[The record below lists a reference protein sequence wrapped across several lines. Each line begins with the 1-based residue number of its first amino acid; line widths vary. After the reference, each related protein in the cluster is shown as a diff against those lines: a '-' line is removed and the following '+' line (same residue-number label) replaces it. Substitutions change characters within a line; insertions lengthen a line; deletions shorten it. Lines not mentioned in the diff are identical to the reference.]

1 MQRTTLSLAVLF
13 AVGSVPPMTFADD
26 SVESVIAQPQQVKL
40 TGSRDRQ
47 RLVIQARLADGS
59 TRDVTEEATVRLA
72 NDAIAK
78 VQVGVVDPLANGQ
91 TKLTIEYAGKACSVP
106 VTVDRVGEDQ
116 RPRFRNDVL
125 PILTKSGCNTGKCH
139 GAASGKDGFRLSLFG
154 YDPPGDHYR
163 LTREMSG
170 RRINLGAPEESLVV
184 TKATGLVPHTG
195 GTRIETDSN
204 QYEVLLS
211 WLYSG
216 ADADPL
222 DTPSPVRIE
231 VHPQQVVFPTRGGI
245 QRTIVTAYY
254 SDGAQR
260 DVTDLAVFI
269 SNNEAAAT
277 VTEDGVMTSTGP
289 GSAFILA
296 RFDQFTEGAFVT
308 VRPGTPYQPGEF
320 ESQNFIDEIASARW
334 RDMHI
339 VPSELCSDEVFLRRV
354 YIDLI
359 GLLPTPEQHKA
370 FLDDP
375 SPNKRDEVVDALI
388 ARDEF
393 RDQWVMQWAE
403 MLQIRTSNG
412 VSPKGLQLYDKW
424 LRERVHAGTTID
436 KIVRELI
443 PATGGT
449 FENPATSYYQTE
461 TTPQLLAEGAAQAF
475 LGTRIQCAQCHNHP
489 FDRWTMDDY
498 YGFAEFFAQVGYKQ
512 AQDPREI
519 TIFNGGAGT
528 LKHPVPGRTISL
540 KYLGGNLPE
549 LKPGD
554 DYRAALA
561 DWLASEQNTAFS
573 RNLANVVWSHFFG
586 IGIVEPVDDM
596 RVSNPPSNPALLD
609 ALGEKL
615 AEDHFDIAPLV
626 RAICTSR
633 TYQLATQRNSSNTW
647 DERNFSHGRVRRMRA
662 EILLDCINQV
672 TEAAERFPGLPAG
685 SRAVQ
690 IADGQ
695 TPNYFLTTFGRSS
708 RATACTCEVKTSPT
722 LSQALHLLNGE
733 STSGKI
739 EEGQVITRLMSERQ
753 DPTAVVA
760 DLYERCLSRQPTAE
774 EVSAIQKKLSES
786 GDVSVALVDLFW
798 ALLNS
803 NEFVFNH

>member
-1 MQRTTLSLAVLF
+1 MQRMTISLAVLI
-13 AVGSVPPMTFADD
+13 AVGVLPPSTTADEV
-26 SVESVIAQPQQVKL
+26 VESVVAAPSQITLV
-40 TGSRDRQ
+40 GSRDRQ
-47 RLVIQARLADGS
+47 RIVIQAKLADGS
-59 TRDVTEEATVRLA
+59 TRDVTEAASVR
-72 NDAIAK
+72 
-78 VQVGVVDPLANGQ
+78 VGDGAVARYQAGVLDPLANGK
-91 TKLTIEYAGKACSVP
+91 TELKVEYAGKACAAPVSV
-106 VTVDRVGEDQ
+106 DGFGQDQ
-116 RPRFRNDVL
+116 PLRFRNDVL
-125 PILTKSGCNTGKCH
+125 PVLTKAGCNTGKCH

-154 YDPPGDHYR
+154 YDPTGDHYR

-170 RRINLGAPEESLVV
+170 RRINPGSPEESLVV
-184 TKATGLVPHTG
+184 TKATGSVPHTG
-195 GTRIETDSN
+195 GTRIEPDTEP
-204 QYEVLLS
+204 YEVLVS
-211 WLYSG
+211 WLYAG
-216 ADADPL
+216 AEPDPADVPL
-222 DTPSPVRIE
+222 PVRIE
-231 VHPQQVVFPTRGGI
+231 VSPQQVVFSSKNGT
-245 QRTIVTAYY
+245 QRTIVTASY
-254 SDGAQR
+254 SDGTER
-260 DVTDLAVFI
+260 DVTDVAVFL

-277 VTEDGVMTSTGP
+277 VSEDGLITSTGP

-308 VRPGTPYQPGEF
+308 VRPGTPYQPGPF
-320 ESQNFIDEIASARW
+320 DAKNFIDELVASRW

-339 VPSELCSDEVFLRRV
+339 APSELCSDDVYLRRV
-354 YIDLI
+354 SIDLI
-359 GLLPTPEQHKA
+359 GLLPTPEQRRV
-370 FLDDP
+370 FLENP
-375 SPNKRDEVVDALI
+375 SPNKRDDVVDELL

-403 MLQIRTSNG
+403 MLQIRRNNG

-424 LRERVHAGTTID
+424 LRDRVHQGTTID
-436 KIVRELI
+436 KIIRELI

-519 TIFNGGAGT
+519 TIFNAGTGT
-528 LKHPVPGRTISL
+528 LKHPVPGRTVAL
-540 KYLGGNLPE
+540 KYLGGEMPE
-549 LKPGD
+549 MKAGED
-554 DYRAALA
+554 HRVALA
-561 DWLASEQNTAFS
+561 EWLASEQNPAFA

-596 RVSNPPSNPALLD
+596 RVSNPPSNPELLE
-609 ALGEKL
+609 ALGRKL
-615 AEDHFDIAPLV
+615 ASDHFDIVPLV

-633 TYQLATQRNSSNTW
+633 TYQLATQRNASNAW

-662 EILLDCINQV
+662 ETLLDCINEV
-672 TEAAERFPGLPAG
+672 TEVTERFPGLQPG
-685 SRAVQ
+685 GRAVQ

-739 EEGQVITRLMSERQ
+739 DEGQVITRLLAEKQEPM
-753 DPTAVVA
+753 AVVA
-760 DLYERCLSRQPTAE
+760 DLYERCLTRQPTAE
-774 EVSAIQKKLSES
+774 EAAAIRKKLAENSDVSA
-786 GDVSVALVDLFW
+786 ALVDLFW